1 MKKAQGLKVLLD
13 PGEQVQLTSICTIR
27 MVQAEELVR
36 RFVLDGIK
44 REVTAILQQHAL
56 AVQETVL
63 PYPGKR
69 LSAVHLDQLDLQGT
83 LADQYPPG
91 SSQAREKCEGT
102 CSGKCTLAH
111 EEPPAFWTD
120 KRVAEDLD
128 GQGLRG
134 GEADEESLQGRQGT
148 IGTNI

>member
-1 MKKAQGLKVLLD
+1 MGRKKAGGGQAARGQLKLEVVLD
-13 PGEQVQLTSICTIR
+13 ATQAEQFKNLCTIL
-27 MVQAEELVR
+27 MQSPGQLAKEM
-36 RFVLDGIK
+36 VLDAMWK
-44 REVTAILQQHAL
+44 ETLQVLKSVAISYSAD
-56 AVQETVL
+56 L
-63 PYPGKR
+63 PN
-69 LSAVHLDQLDLQGT
+69 LQGT

-91 SSQAREKCEGT
+91 SSQVREKCEGP
-102 CSGKCTLAH
+102 CSGKRTLAH